1 MDKEGQRPN
10 TPVFQS
16 GDIGNKATPEY
27 FVNVKGGKKDQAKV
41 EKKRS
46 RISRKTLTLIF
57 SCIAAAIIIVLTV
70 ALIANLT
77 SRPKGSRTDEVI
89 PVTMQEIEKRTYKV
103 LYSGDEN
110 GYENAIVYLND
121 LIKDLGDLNQSQDLI
136 FAAYAV
142 RARIAYQAGAKET
155 AIAEALRL
163 ADEADTN
170 TEKLYAYHELFY
182 MYNQEGNTEKR
193 DFYGDLLKELDVDLE
208 KDAVGGTADEE
219 TQSEENTEAEE
230 SNNE

>member
-16 GDIGNKATPEY
+16 GNIGSKATPEY
-27 FVNVKGGKKDQAKV
+27 FVNVKGGKKDQEKV

-77 SRPKGSRTDEVI
+77 SRPKGSRTDEVL
-89 PVTMQEIEKRTYKV
+89 PDSKSEIEKRAYKV
-103 LYSGDEN
+103 LYSTGED

-121 LIKDLGDLNQSQDLI
+121 LIRDMGDLNYNSELI
-136 FAAYAV
+136 FDAYAT
-142 RARIAYQAGAKET
+142 RALIAYQAGGEDV
-155 AIAEALRL
+155 AINEALRL
-163 ADEADTN
+163 LKEADTVN
-170 TEKLYAYHELFY
+170 KKYSIYSTLILIYS
-182 MYNQEGNTEKR
+182 QEGDNEKR
-193 DFYGDLLKELDVDLE
+193 DFYRSMVSELDTE
-208 KDAVGGTADEE
+208 TNAQAQGGG
-219 TQSEENTEAEE
+219 EAQ
-230 SNNE
+230 NE